1 MGIRTLKFSDICP
14 IVNVDENLL
23 INGDGSVTVGIR
35 VLFQPEVYTC
45 TIEDYNNIHERFI
58 SAINLLPP
66 NTIFHKQDYFYVDS
80 YKSRF
85 NEKDGLIFKE
95 NLIQYNNRPVLK
107 CYSRIFLTFSV
118 SHPIIRSTWSFNSP
132 LGWLDTKKSFR
143 FLSFVEENIENY
155 SNAFISNINSI
166 KGFKVARMNTDEL
179 YCAFYEYFSLSYNKR
194 ENDVEKIKK
203 SILPDYIF
211 EDSSL
216 NIGGEYVSV
225 VTLAAEGDKLYAATE
240 PRISNVHHMSG
251 VQMNSEIEI
260 PQSFVFPLGLGFGYN
275 HILNTVI
282 EVMDNDKVVNYLKS
296 EKFKLNLGKA
306 LKNDNAIAKQLNIEL
321 FTKALTEENLRSCIT
336 NVNMILHHPEKVI
349 LSQLCEMA
357 LSSVSRMK
365 ESKGWREVN
374 GNYFAF
380 MNSSPGNAK
389 TLGDFIVSTTHQSAC
404 YIHLEGQYF
413 SDREGLLYVDR
424 YGCPVVV
431 NRWNSPH
438 IVNRNAVLI
447 GPSGSGKSFFING
460 DITQILNQG
469 NHVFMIDIGHSY
481 LRNSRYEKAKY
492 FDSSRISEFRL
503 NIFLCDKDEN
513 GNYQIWGEDEES
525 KFDVINK
532 VFAILSVIWKGTK
545 EYSDGEDI
553 LLKDIIKHFYEY
565 VNDKKQFPDVDTF
578 YGFIDIYEHEV
589 IKPKDRKFIDLD
601 SLRLSLRDYLRAGM
615 YGDLLNSRESINITS
630 DRYIVFD
637 LEAVSKSDK
646 KLFSIISVIIID
658 IILSKIKK
666 LKGVRKTLII
676 DEALDFLL
684 DPRMSEF
691 IAYLYR
697 TVRKKDGQVIIA
709 TQDAGFFKGLPEII
723 RNSILRQSDTK
734 ILLNHNNSQDSFRDL
749 VSLGI
754 IAPRH
759 LPMLKSLKSN
769 KNGREFLLIQG
780 DKPMVLMNEVS
791 WYASLVYT
799 SVQWDVVN
807 IDELIEKYE
816 NIDMAIREYHDMKMM
831 TDIKI

>member
-1 MGIRTLKFSDICP
+1 MGNRNLKFSEICP
-14 IVNVDENLL
+14 IVNISGNLL
-23 INGDGSVTVGIR
+23 INGDGSVTIGIK
-35 VLFQPEVYTC
+35 VIKQPEVYNC
-45 TIEDYNNIHERFI
+45 TIDEYNNIHDRFI

-66 NTIFHKQDYFYVDS
+66 NTVFHKQDFFYIDS
-80 YKSRF
+80 YNSHYKE
-85 NEKDGLIFKE
+85 NDGLIFKE
-95 NLIQYNNRPVLK
+95 NLILYDNRPILK
-107 CYSRIFLTFSV
+107 SYSHIFLTFCV
-118 SHPIIRSTWSFNSP
+118 SHPLVRSSWSFNTP
-132 LGWLDTKKSFR
+132 LSWLDTKKSFR

-155 SNAFISNINSI
+155 SSAFISNINSI

-179 YCAFYEYFSLSYNKR
+179 FCAFYEYFSLSYKKR
-194 ENDVEKIKK
+194 ETDIEKIKK
-203 SILPDYIF
+203 SVLPDFIF
-211 EDSSL
+211 EDASL
-216 NIGGEYVSV
+216 NVGGEYVSV
-225 VTLAAEGDKLYAATE
+225 VTMSAEGDKLYAAIE
-240 PRISNVHHMSG
+240 PKLSNANHISG
-251 VQMNSEIEI
+251 VQMNSETEI
-260 PQSFVFPLGLGFGYN
+260 PQSFVFPLGLGFACN

-282 EVMDNDKVVNYLKS
+282 EVMDNEKVVNYLKS
-296 EKFKLNLGKA
+296 EKFKLNFGKA
-306 LKNDNAIAKQLNIEL
+306 LKNDNAIAKQLNIDL
-321 FTKALTEENLRSCIT
+321 FTKAITEENLRSCLT
-336 NVNMILHHPEKVI
+336 NVNIILHHPDQAI

-357 LSSVSRMK
+357 LSSISRMK
-365 ESKGWREVN
+365 ESKGWREVK

-404 YIHLEGQYF
+404 YIHIEGQYF

-447 GPSGSGKSFFING
+447 GPSGSGKSFYING
-460 DITQILNQG
+460 EITQILNQG

-481 LRNSRYEKAKY
+481 LRNSRYENAKY
-492 FDSSRISEFRL
+492 FDSAKISEFRL
-503 NIFLCDKDEN
+503 NMFLCDKDEN

-532 VFAILSVIWKGTK
+532 VFAILTVIWKGSK
-545 EYSDGEDI
+545 EYADGEDI
-553 LLKDIIKHFYEY
+553 LLKDIIKYFYRY
-565 VNDKKQFPDVDTF
+565 INNNKIFPDVDSF
-578 YGFIDIYEHEV
+578 YEYIDYYEKEI
-589 IKPKDRKFIDLD
+589 IKEKDKKFIDFD
-601 SLRLSLRDYLRAGM
+601 SLRLSLRDYLKDSM

-630 DRYIVFD
+630 DKFIVFD
-637 LEAVSKSDK
+637 MESVSKTDK

-684 DPRMSEF
+684 DARMSEF

-734 ILLNHNNSQDSFRDL
+734 ILLNHNNSRDAFMDL

-754 IAPRH
+754 LAPKH
-759 LPMLKSLKSN
+759 LPLLKSLKSTA
-769 KNGREFLLIQG
+769 NGREFMIIQG
-780 DKPMVLMNEVS
+780 DKPMVLLNEVS
-791 WYASLVYT
+791 WYAGLVYT
-799 SVQWDVVN
+799 SVQWDVVK
-807 IDELIEKYE
+807 IDELIAQYE
-816 NIDMAIREYHDMKMM
+816 NIDAAIREYHNQIQDSG
-831 TDIKI
+831 